1 MKTKQTDKI
10 EINKG
15 FAGDIQDQSEKQTVQ
30 MEMQTRPKSYME
42 AKKTGP
48 KSPEMVTFSTLTIMS
63 GNTAEALTIKKCG
76 SKIALV
82 E

>member
-15 FAGDIQDQSEKQTVQ
+15 FAGDIQDKREKQTVQ
-30 MEMQTRPKSYME
+30 MEAQTKPKSYMK
-42 AKKTGP
+42 AG
-48 KSPEMVTFSTLTIMS
+48 KSGQKFPETVTFSALTIMS

-76 SKIALV
+76 GKIALAK
-82 E
+82 

>member
-1 MKTKQTDKI
+1 MKTKQTEQI

-30 MEMQTRPKSYME
+30 MEVQTRPKSYMKAE
-42 AKKTGP
+42 ESDP
-48 KSPEMVTFSTLTIMS
+48 KFPEMVTFSDSKIMS

-76 SKIALV
+76 GKIALV
-82 E
+82 K

>member
-30 MEMQTRPKSYME
+30 MEVQPRPKSYME

-76 SKIALV
+76 GKIALV
-82 E
+82 K

>member
-30 MEMQTRPKSYME
+30 MEVQTRPKSYME

-76 SKIALV
+76 GKIALV
-82 E
+82 K